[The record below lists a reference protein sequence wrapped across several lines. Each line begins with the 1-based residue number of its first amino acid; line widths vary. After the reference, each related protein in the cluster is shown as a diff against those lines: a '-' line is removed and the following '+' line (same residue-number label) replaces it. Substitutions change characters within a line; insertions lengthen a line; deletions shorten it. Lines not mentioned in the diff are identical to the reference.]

1 MDLILIE
8 RNGYSILDLLSD
20 IGGLQR
26 ALFSG
31 VTIFLS
37 IVNQNQ
43 LNDYLASKL
52 FKSDQTP
59 LTAFSRCERIRGFI
73 GRCLPRRLVSF
84 RIK

>member
-8 RNGYSILDLLSD
+8 RNGYSVLDLLSD

-37 IVNQNQ
+37 IVNQNH
-43 LNDYLASKL
+43 LNDYLALKL
-52 FKSDQTP
+52 FKSD
-59 LTAFSRCERIRGFI
+59 
-73 GRCLPRRLVSF
+73 
-84 RIK
+84 

>member
-37 IVNQNQ
+37 IVNHNQ
-43 LNDYLASKL
+43 LNDYLSSKL
-52 FKSDQTP
+52 FKSDQTT
-59 LTAFSRCERIRGFI
+59 LTALSRCGMIQRFV
-73 GRCLPRRLVSF
+73 GRCLPRRLVGY
-84 RIK
+84 KN

>member
-37 IVNQNQ
+37 IVNHNQ

-52 FKSDQTP
+52 FKSDHTT
-59 LTAFSRCERIRGFI
+59 LTA
-73 GRCLPRRLVSF
+73 
-84 RIK
+84 